1 MSEQTDVRETL
12 HQYALSAPKTSGVY
26 LWRDEKDIVI
36 YVGKAKSLKNRL
48 SSYFASK
55 RDIKT
60 RILVSRARRI
70 EYIQTDNEY
79 EALLLENNLIKKY
92 KPRYNINLKD
102 GKTYPVLKITNE
114 RYPRLYRTRRIQN
127 DGARYFGPF
136 PNVPA
141 VDDFLSLVKRTY
153 TLRQCKRLKKREPCL
168 YFHIGRCSA
177 PCADKIAESDYQ
189 KEIDEIALLLE
200 GDLKKPLAELTEKMK
215 AAAAAREFEKAARI
229 RDGMQ
234 AVQALRGQNSVEDMD
249 PEARDYIGWAAEG
262 ALVTFTVFKMRGGKV
277 VGRDLYRTESLKDE
291 SEVLPEFLI
300 AYYTDPKQ
308 IPPHIFVCA
317 GQEYELAEQWFADR
331 LGVKVTITAIP
342 LEERKQASGTE
353 ADTENHTT
361 MSKNSYRTEGRLGT
375 DISKTLPEGAATMDS
390 IQTTAPVVAEKAP
403 IYGDVIYDTVT
414 PDQAATTPTSGSA
427 SEVAASKQ
435 AAASDSADRLDVS
448 NQTADISDSVNRRSV
463 PDRSMAPRLP
473 PAVLRRHKAALAM
486 AQFNAKEDAAR
497 RLKELGDFPALEELQ
512 KLLSLDHPPHRI
524 EGFDIAHLHG
534 KYTVASLIS
543 FKDGNPDKKNYR
555 IFRLRTTDGII
566 DDYASMREAVARR
579 YTRLLNEAAELPDL
593 IMIDGGIGQVNAAKA
608 VLDALELDIP
618 LVGLAEKNEELY
630 RPHNNT
636 PIVLPRRSAALRVLQ
651 RVRDET
657 HRFANTRNNRLRS
670 KEELHLQFE
679 QLPYIGEKRAARL
692 LRSFSSI
699 EKLAAASVE
708 TAAAAARITQTQAEE
723 VIAAAR
729 KAAAQ
734 SPSL

>member
-1 MSEQTDVRETL
+1 MSEQADVREAL

-48 SSYFASK
+48 SSYFASR

-141 VDDFLSLVKRTY
+141 IDDFLSLVKRTY
-153 TLRQCKRLKKREPCL
+153 GLRQCKRLKKREPCL
-168 YFHIGRCSA
+168 YFHIGRCCA
-177 PCADKIAESDYQ
+177 PCADKISESDYRMD
-189 KEIDEIALLLE
+189 IDEIALLLE

-234 AVQALRGQNSVEDMD
+234 AVRALRGQNTVEDMD

-262 ALVTFTVFKMRGGKV
+262 ALITFTVFKMRGGKV

-291 SEVLPEFLI
+291 AEVLPEFLI

-308 IPPHIFVCA
+308 IPPHMFVCA
-317 GQEYELAEQWFADR
+317 GQEYELAEQWFADK
-331 LGVKVTITAIP
+331 LGVNVTITAIP
-342 LEERKQASGTE
+342 LDGQKPRHE
-353 ADTENHTT
+353 ADA
-361 MSKNSYRTEGRLGT
+361 
-375 DISKTLPEGAATMDS
+375 D
-390 IQTTAPVVAEKAP
+390 
-403 IYGDVIYDTVT
+403 
-414 PDQAATTPTSGSA
+414 
-427 SEVAASKQ
+427 
-435 AAASDSADRLDVS
+435 AAASVPGKTAVPVAAEKTPVYAADTTDTIDVP
-448 NQTADISDSVNRRSV
+448 NTAYATAA
-463 PDRSMAPRLP
+463 MP
-473 PAVLRRHKAALAM
+473 PAILRRHRAALEM

-497 RLKELGDFPALEELQ
+497 RIKELGDFPALEELQ
-512 KLLSLDHPPHRI
+512 KILSLDRPPHRI

-630 RPHNNT
+630 RPHINK

-679 QLPYIGEKRAARL
+679 QLPHIGEKRATRL

-699 EKLAAASVE
+699 EKLAAASPE
-708 TAAAAARITQTQAEE
+708 AAAAAARITQAQAQE

-729 KAAAQ
+729 KATVRTA
-734 SPSL
+734 L

>member
-1 MSEQTDVRETL
+1 MSEQADVREAL

-36 YVGKAKSLKNRL
+36 YIGKAKSLKNRL

-141 VDDFLSLVKRTY
+141 VDDFLSLIKRTY

-177 PCADKIAESDYQ
+177 PCADKISETDYR
-189 KEIDEIALLLE
+189 KDIDEIALLLE

-234 AVQALRGQNSVEDMD
+234 AVRALRGQNSVEDMD

-262 ALVTFTVFKMRGGKV
+262 ALITFTVFKMRGGKV

-291 SEVLPEFLI
+291 AEVLPEFLI

-308 IPPHIFVCA
+308 TPPHIFVCA

-342 LEERKQASGTE
+342 LEDRKQASDDTTAAFIEETE
-353 ADTENHTT
+353 
-361 MSKNSYRTEGRLGT
+361 SV
-375 DISKTLPEGAATMDS
+375 AATTDF
-390 IQTTAPVVAEKAP
+390 IQTTALVAAEKTP
-403 IYGDVIYDTVT
+403 VYG
-414 PDQAATTPTSGSA
+414 
-427 SEVAASKQ
+427 
-435 AAASDSADRLDVS
+435 
-448 NQTADISDSVNRRSV
+448 TAI
-463 PDRSMAPRLP
+463 
-473 PAVLRRHKAALAM
+473 LRRHKAALAM

-497 RLKELGDFPALEELQ
+497 RIKELGDFPALEELQ
-512 KLLSLDHPPHRI
+512 KILSLDRPPHRI

-630 RPHNNT
+630 RPHINK

-679 QLPYIGEKRAARL
+679 QLPHIGEKRAARL

-699 EKLAAASVE
+699 EKLAAASPE
-708 TAAAAARITQTQAEE
+708 AAAAAAGITQAQAEE
-723 VIAAAR
+723 VIDAAR
-729 KAAAQ
+729 KTALKNA
-734 SPSL
+734 L

>member
-1 MSEQTDVRETL
+1 MSEQADVREAL

-92 KPRYNINLKD
+92 KPRYNLNLKD

-141 VDDFLSLVKRTY
+141 VDDFLSLIKRTY

-177 PCADKIAESDYQ
+177 PCADKISETDYR
-189 KEIDEIALLLE
+189 KDIDEIALLLE

-234 AVQALRGQNSVEDMD
+234 AVRALRGQNSVEDMD

-291 SEVLPEFLI
+291 AEVLPEFLI

-342 LEERKQASGTE
+342 LEDRKQASATDTESLTAVNEHSYNIDNTE
-353 ADTENHTT
+353 A
-361 MSKNSYRTEGRLGT
+361 
-375 DISKTLPEGAATMDS
+375 A
-390 IQTTAPVVAEKAP
+390 VAEKTP
-403 IYGDVIYDTVT
+403 VYDADT
-414 PDQAATTPTSGSA
+414 PDEAATVPVSDSA
-427 SEVAASKQ
+427 SEPEALKQTAATSNS
-435 AAASDSADRLDVS
+435 AGRSEIPERSAADR
-448 NQTADISDSVNRRSV
+448 
-463 PDRSMAPRLP
+463 MP
-473 PAVLRRHKAALAM
+473 PSVLRRHKAALAM

-497 RLKELGDFPALEELQ
+497 RIKELGDFPALEELQ
-512 KLLSLDHPPHRI
+512 KILSLDRPPHRI

-630 RPHNNT
+630 RPHINK

-679 QLPYIGEKRAARL
+679 QLPHIGEKRAARL

-699 EKLAAASVE
+699 EKLAAASLE
-708 TAAAAARITQTQAEE
+708 AAAAAARITQAQAEE

-729 KAAAQ
+729 ETAARPA
-734 SPSL
+734 L

>member
-1 MSEQTDVRETL
+1 MSEQADVREAL

-26 LWRDEKDIVI
+26 LRRDEKDIVI

-141 VDDFLSLVKRTY
+141 VDDFLSLIKRTY

-177 PCADKIAESDYQ
+177 PCADKISETDYR
-189 KEIDEIALLLE
+189 KDIDEIALLLE

-234 AVQALRGQNSVEDMD
+234 AVRALRGQNSVEDMD

-291 SEVLPEFLI
+291 AEVLPEFLI

-342 LEERKQASGTE
+342 LEDRKQASATDTESLTAVNEHSYNIDNTE
-353 ADTENHTT
+353 A
-361 MSKNSYRTEGRLGT
+361 
-375 DISKTLPEGAATMDS
+375 A
-390 IQTTAPVVAEKAP
+390 VAEKTP
-403 IYGDVIYDTVT
+403 VYDADT
-414 PDQAATTPTSGSA
+414 PDETATVPVSGSA
-427 SEVAASKQ
+427 SEPEALKQTAATSNS
-435 AAASDSADRLDVS
+435 AGRSEIPERSAADRL
-448 NQTADISDSVNRRSV
+448 
-463 PDRSMAPRLP
+463 P
-473 PAVLRRHKAALAM
+473 PSVLRRHKAALAM

-497 RLKELGDFPALEELQ
+497 RIKELGDFPALEELQ
-512 KLLSLDHPPHRI
+512 KILSLDRPPHRI

-630 RPHNNT
+630 RPHINK

-679 QLPYIGEKRAARL
+679 QLPHIGEKRAARL

-708 TAAAAARITQTQAEE
+708 AAAAAARITPTQAEE

-729 KAAAQ
+729 KTAARPA
-734 SPSL
+734 L

>member
-1 MSEQTDVRETL
+1 MSEQADVREAL

-48 SSYFASK
+48 SSYFASR

-141 VDDFLSLVKRTY
+141 IDDFLSLVKRTY
-153 TLRQCKRLKKREPCL
+153 GLRQCKRLKKREPCL

-177 PCADKIAESDYQ
+177 PCADKISESDYR
-189 KEIDEIALLLE
+189 KDIDEIALLLE

-234 AVQALRGQNSVEDMD
+234 AVRALRGQNSVEDMD

-291 SEVLPEFLI
+291 AEVLPEFLI

-317 GQEYELAEQWFADR
+317 GQEYELAEQWFADK
-331 LGVKVTITAIP
+331 LGVNVTITAIP
-342 LEERKQASGTE
+342 LDGQKPRHE
-353 ADTENHTT
+353 ADA
-361 MSKNSYRTEGRLGT
+361 
-375 DISKTLPEGAATMDS
+375 D
-390 IQTTAPVVAEKAP
+390 
-403 IYGDVIYDTVT
+403 
-414 PDQAATTPTSGSA
+414 
-427 SEVAASKQ
+427 
-435 AAASDSADRLDVS
+435 AAASVPGKTAVPVAAEKTPVYAADTTDTIDVP
-448 NQTADISDSVNRRSV
+448 NTAYATAA
-463 PDRSMAPRLP
+463 MP
-473 PAVLRRHKAALAM
+473 PAILRRHRAALEM

-497 RLKELGDFPALEELQ
+497 RIKELGDFPALEELQ
-512 KLLSLDHPPHRI
+512 KILSLDRPPHRI

-630 RPHNNT
+630 RPHINK

-679 QLPYIGEKRAARL
+679 QLPHIGKKRATRL

-699 EKLAAASVE
+699 EKLAAASPE
-708 TAAAAARITQTQAEE
+708 AAAAAAGITQAQAKE
-723 VIAAAR
+723 VIDAAR
-729 KAAAQ
+729 KTTARTT
-734 SPSL
+734 L

>member
-1 MSEQTDVRETL
+1 MSEQADVREAL

-141 VDDFLSLVKRTY
+141 VDDFLSLIKRTY

-177 PCADKIAESDYQ
+177 PCADKISETDYR
-189 KEIDEIALLLE
+189 KDIDEIALLLE

-234 AVQALRGQNSVEDMD
+234 AVRALRGQNSVEDMD

-262 ALVTFTVFKMRGGKV
+262 ALITFTVFKMRGGKV

-291 SEVLPEFLI
+291 AEVLPEFLI

-342 LEERKQASGTE
+342 LEDRKQAS
-353 ADTENHTT
+353 D
-361 MSKNSYRTEGRLGT
+361 
-375 DISKTLPEGAATMDS
+375 D
-390 IQTTAPVVAEKAP
+390 TTAASIEETESV
-403 IYGDVIYDTVT
+403 
-414 PDQAATTPTSGSA
+414 AATTDFIKTTA
-427 SEVAASKQ
+427 L
-435 AAASDSADRLDVS
+435 AAAEKTPVYGA
-448 NQTADISDSVNRRSV
+448 AI
-463 PDRSMAPRLP
+463 
-473 PAVLRRHKAALAM
+473 LRRHKAALAM

-497 RLKELGDFPALEELQ
+497 RVKELGDFPALEELQ
-512 KLLSLDHPPHRI
+512 KILSLDRPPHRI

-534 KYTVASLIS
+534 KYTFASLIS

-630 RPHNNT
+630 RPHINK

-679 QLPYIGEKRAARL
+679 QLPHIGEKRAARL

-708 TAAAAARITQTQAEE
+708 AAAAAARITQAQAEE

-729 KAAAQ
+729 ETALKNA
-734 SPSL
+734 L

>member
-262 ALVTFTVFKMRGGKV
+262 SLVTFTVFKMRGGKV

-342 LEERKQASGTE
+342 LEERSQTAGTE
-353 ADTENHTT
+353 IDTENHTT
-361 MSKNSYRTEGRLGT
+361 VSKNSYRTEREVGT
-375 DISKTLPEGAATMDS
+375 GIFETLPAGAATMDS
-390 IQTTAPVVAEKAP
+390 IQTTALVASEKTPV
-403 IYGDVIYDTVT
+403 YGAAT
-414 PDQAATTPTSGSA
+414 PDEAVIVPA
-427 SEVAASKQ
+427 
-435 AAASDSADRLDVS
+435 
-448 NQTADISDSVNRRSV
+448 SDSVNRRSV
-463 PDRSMAPRLP
+463 PDRSIAPRLP

-497 RLKELGDFPALEELQ
+497 RVKELGDFPALEELQ
-512 KLLSLDHPPHRI
+512 KLLSLARPPHRI

-679 QLPYIGEKRAARL
+679 QLPHIGEKRAARL
-692 LRSFSSI
+692 LCSFSSI

-708 TAAAAARITQTQAEE
+708 AAAAAARITQAQAEE

-729 KAAAQ
+729 NASAPKSAG
-734 SPSL
+734 S

>member
-1 MSEQTDVRETL
+1 MSEQADVREAL

-141 VDDFLSLVKRTY
+141 VDDFLSLIKRTY

-177 PCADKIAESDYQ
+177 PCADKISETDYR
-189 KEIDEIALLLE
+189 KDIDEIALLLE

-234 AVQALRGQNSVEDMD
+234 AVRALRDQNSVEDMD

-262 ALVTFTVFKMRGGKV
+262 ALITFTVFKMRGGKV

-291 SEVLPEFLI
+291 AEVLPEFLI

-342 LEERKQASGTE
+342 LEERKQAAATDTESLTAVNEHSYHIDNTETAAAEKTPVYGAVTPDE
-353 ADTENHTT
+353 ADTT
-361 MSKNSYRTEGRLGT
+361 
-375 DISKTLPEGAATMDS
+375 
-390 IQTTAPVVAEKAP
+390 PV
-403 IYGDVIYDTVT
+403 
-414 PDQAATTPTSGSA
+414 SGSA
-427 SEVAASKQ
+427 SEPEALK
-435 AAASDSADRLDVS
+435 
-448 NQTADISDSVNRRSV
+448 QTAATSNSV
-463 PDRSMAPRLP
+463 DRSEIPERSATDRLP
-473 PAVLRRHKAALAM
+473 PSVLRRHKAALAM

-497 RLKELGDFPALEELQ
+497 RVKELGDFPALEELQ
-512 KLLSLDHPPHRI
+512 KILSLDRPPHRI

-630 RPHNNT
+630 RPHINK

-679 QLPYIGEKRAARL
+679 QLPHIGEKRAARL

-708 TAAAAARITQTQAEE
+708 AAAAAARITQAQAKE

-729 KAAAQ
+729 KTALKNA
-734 SPSL
+734 L

>member
-1 MSEQTDVRETL
+1 MSEQADVREAL

-48 SSYFASK
+48 SSYFASR

-114 RYPRLYRTRRIQN
+114 RYPRIYRTRRIQN

-141 VDDFLSLVKRTY
+141 IDDFLSLVKRTY
-153 TLRQCKRLKKREPCL
+153 GLRQCKHLKKREPCL

-177 PCADKIAESDYQ
+177 PCADKISESDYR
-189 KEIDEIALLLE
+189 KDIDEIALLLE

-229 RDGMQ
+229 RDGME
-234 AVQALRGQNSVEDMD
+234 AVRALRGQNAVEDMD

-262 ALVTFTVFKMRGGKV
+262 ALITFTVFKMRGGKV
-277 VGRDLYRTESLKDE
+277 VGRDLYRTESLKNE
-291 SEVLPEFLI
+291 AEVLPEFLI

-317 GQEYELAEQWFADR
+317 GQEYELAEQWFADQ
-331 LGVKVTITAIP
+331 LGVKVTITALP
-342 LEERKQASGTE
+342 LDGQKHHHET
-353 ADTENHTT
+353 DT
-361 MSKNSYRTEGRLGT
+361 
-375 DISKTLPEGAATMDS
+375 
-390 IQTTAPVVAEKAP
+390 
-403 IYGDVIYDTVT
+403 
-414 PDQAATTPTSGSA
+414 
-427 SEVAASKQ
+427 AAS
-435 AAASDSADRLDVS
+435 
-448 NQTADISDSVNRRSV
+448 SV
-463 PDRSMAPRLP
+463 PDNTAVPVAAEKTPVYAARIADTTGTPDRAESADTTDAAAAMS
-473 PAVLRRHKAALAM
+473 PAILRRHKAALAM
-486 AQFNAKEDAAR
+486 AQFNAREDAAR
-497 RLKELGDFPALEELQ
+497 RIKELGDFPALEELQ
-512 KLLSLDHPPHRI
+512 KILSLDRPPHRI

-630 RPHNNT
+630 RPHINK

-679 QLPYIGEKRAARL
+679 QLPHIGEKRAARL

-699 EKLAAASVE
+699 EKLAAASPE
-708 TAAAAARITQTQAEE
+708 AAAAAGITQAQAAE
-723 VIAAAR
+723 VIDAAR
-729 KAAAQ
+729 KTALKNA
-734 SPSL
+734 L

>member
-1 MSEQTDVRETL
+1 MSEQADVREAL

-141 VDDFLSLVKRTY
+141 VDDFLSLIKRTY

-177 PCADKIAESDYQ
+177 PCADKISETDYR
-189 KEIDEIALLLE
+189 KDIDEIALLLE

-234 AVQALRGQNSVEDMD
+234 AVRALRGQNSVEDMD

-262 ALVTFTVFKMRGGKV
+262 ALITFTVFKMRGGKV

-291 SEVLPEFLI
+291 AEVLPEFLI

-342 LEERKQASGTE
+342 LEDRRQAAATDTESPTAVNEHSYHIDNTEAAAAEKTPVYGAVTPDE
-353 ADTENHTT
+353 ADTV
-361 MSKNSYRTEGRLGT
+361 
-375 DISKTLPEGAATMDS
+375 
-390 IQTTAPVVAEKAP
+390 PV
-403 IYGDVIYDTVT
+403 
-414 PDQAATTPTSGSA
+414 SGSA
-427 SEVAASKQ
+427 SEPETAKQTAASSNSVDRSEIPERS
-435 AAASDSADRLDVS
+435 AADRL
-448 NQTADISDSVNRRSV
+448 
-463 PDRSMAPRLP
+463 P
-473 PAVLRRHKAALAM
+473 PSVLRRHKAALAM

-497 RLKELGDFPALEELQ
+497 RVKELGDFPALEELQ
-512 KLLSLDHPPHRI
+512 KILSLDRPPHRI

-630 RPHNNT
+630 RPHINK

-679 QLPYIGEKRAARL
+679 QLPHIGEKRAARL

-708 TAAAAARITQTQAEE
+708 AAAAARITQAQAEE

-729 KAAAQ
+729 KTALKNA
-734 SPSL
+734 L

>member
-1 MSEQTDVRETL
+1 MSEQADVREAL

-141 VDDFLSLVKRTY
+141 VDDFLSLIKRTY

-177 PCADKIAESDYQ
+177 PCADKISETDYR
-189 KEIDEIALLLE
+189 KDIDEIALLLE

-234 AVQALRGQNSVEDMD
+234 AVRALRGQNSVEDMD

-291 SEVLPEFLI
+291 AEVLPEFLI

-342 LEERKQASGTE
+342 LEDRKQASATDTESLTAVNEHSYNIDNTEAAVAEKTPVYDADTPDE
-353 ADTENHTT
+353 ADTV
-361 MSKNSYRTEGRLGT
+361 
-375 DISKTLPEGAATMDS
+375 
-390 IQTTAPVVAEKAP
+390 PVS
-403 IYGDVIYDTVT
+403 D
-414 PDQAATTPTSGSA
+414 SA
-427 SEVAASKQ
+427 SEPEALKQTAATSNS
-435 AAASDSADRLDVS
+435 AGRSEIPERSAADRL
-448 NQTADISDSVNRRSV
+448 
-463 PDRSMAPRLP
+463 P
-473 PAVLRRHKAALAM
+473 PSVLRRHKAALAM

-497 RLKELGDFPALEELQ
+497 RIKELGDFPALEELQ
-512 KLLSLDHPPHRI
+512 KILSLDRPPHRI

-566 DDYASMREAVARR
+566 DDYASMREVVARR

-630 RPHNNT
+630 RPHINK

-679 QLPYIGEKRAARL
+679 QLPHIGEKRAARL

-699 EKLAAASVE
+699 EKLAAASLE
-708 TAAAAARITQTQAEE
+708 AAAAAARITQAQAEE

-729 KAAAQ
+729 ETAARPA
-734 SPSL
+734 L

>member
-1 MSEQTDVRETL
+1 MSEQADVREAL

-141 VDDFLSLVKRTY
+141 VDDFLSLIKRTY

-177 PCADKIAESDYQ
+177 PCADKISETDYR
-189 KEIDEIALLLE
+189 KDIDEIALLLE

-234 AVQALRGQNSVEDMD
+234 AVRALRGQNSVEDMD
-249 PEARDYIGWAAEG
+249 PESRDYIGWAAEG
-262 ALVTFTVFKMRGGKV
+262 ALITFTVFKMRGGKV

-291 SEVLPEFLI
+291 AEVLPEFLI

-342 LEERKQASGTE
+342 LEDR
-353 ADTENHTT
+353 
-361 MSKNSYRTEGRLGT
+361 
-375 DISKTLPEGAATMDS
+375 
-390 IQTTAPVVAEKAP
+390 
-403 IYGDVIYDTVT
+403 
-414 PDQAATTPTSGSA
+414 
-427 SEVAASKQ
+427 KQ
-435 AAASDSADRLDVS
+435 AAATDTESLTAVNEHSYNIDNTETAAAEKMPVYGAVTPDEAATASASDRASEPEVS
-448 NQTADISDSVNRRSV
+448 KQTAATSNTAGRSEIPERTGAVSDSVDHRNVSERTAAT
-463 PDRSMAPRLP
+463 SMSPS
-473 PAVLRRHKAALAM
+473 VLRRHKAALAM

-497 RLKELGDFPALEELQ
+497 RVKELGDFPALEELQ
-512 KLLSLDHPPHRI
+512 KILSLDRPPHRI

-630 RPHNNT
+630 RPHINK

-679 QLPYIGEKRAARL
+679 QLPHIGEKRAARL

-708 TAAAAARITQTQAEE
+708 AAAAAARITQAQAEE

-729 KAAAQ
+729 KTALKNA
-734 SPSL
+734 L

>member
-1 MSEQTDVRETL
+1 MNEQADVREAL

-48 SSYFASK
+48 SSYFVSK

-114 RYPRLYRTRRIQN
+114 RYPRLFRTRRIQN

-153 TLRQCKRLKKREPCL
+153 GLRQCKRLKKREPCL

-177 PCADKIAESDYQ
+177 PCAGKISETDYR
-189 KEIDEIALLLE
+189 KDVDEIALLLE
-200 GDLKKPLAELTEKMK
+200 GDLNKPLAELTEKMK

-234 AVQALRGQNSVEDMD
+234 AVRAIRGQNTVEDMD

-262 ALVTFTVFKMRGGKV
+262 ALSTFTVFKMRGGKV

-291 SEVLPEFLI
+291 AEVLPEFLI

-317 GQEYELAEQWFADR
+317 GEGYELAEHWFADR
-331 LGVKVTITAIP
+331 LNVTVTITAIP
-342 LEERKQASGTE
+342 LEDRKQASATDTESLTAENEHSYNIDNTE
-353 ADTENHTT
+353 A
-361 MSKNSYRTEGRLGT
+361 
-375 DISKTLPEGAATMDS
+375 AA
-390 IQTTAPVVAEKAP
+390 AEKTP
-403 IYGDVIYDTVT
+403 VYGAVT
-414 PDQAATTPTSGSA
+414 PDETATVPVSGSA
-427 SEVAASKQ
+427 SEPEALKQ
-435 AAASDSADRLDVS
+435 TAADRL
-448 NQTADISDSVNRRSV
+448 
-463 PDRSMAPRLP
+463 P
-473 PAVLRRHKAALAM
+473 PSVLRRHKAALAM
-486 AQFNAKEDAAR
+486 AQFNAKEDVSR
-497 RLKELGDFPALEELQ
+497 RIKELGDFPALEELQ
-512 KLLSLDHPPHRI
+512 KILSLDRPPHRI

-608 VLDALELDIP
+608 VLDALELNIP

-630 RPHNNT
+630 RPHINK

-679 QLPYIGEKRAARL
+679 QLPHIGEKRAARL

-708 TAAAAARITQTQAEE
+708 AAAAAVGITQAQAEE
-723 VIAAAR
+723 VIAAAQ
-729 KAAAQ
+729 K
-734 SPSL
+734 LL

>member
-1 MSEQTDVRETL
+1 MSEQADVREAL

-141 VDDFLSLVKRTY
+141 VDDFLSLIKRTY

-177 PCADKIAESDYQ
+177 PCADKISETDYR
-189 KEIDEIALLLE
+189 KDIDEIALLLE

-234 AVQALRGQNSVEDMD
+234 AVRALRGQNSVEDMD

-262 ALVTFTVFKMRGGKV
+262 ALITFTVFKMRGGKV

-291 SEVLPEFLI
+291 AEVLPEFLI

-308 IPPHIFVCA
+308 TPPHIFVCA
-317 GQEYELAEQWFADR
+317 GQEYELAEQWFADQ

-342 LEERKQASGTE
+342 LEERKQAAATDTESLTAVNEHSYHIDNTEAAAAEKTPVYGAVTPDE
-353 ADTENHTT
+353 ADTT
-361 MSKNSYRTEGRLGT
+361 
-375 DISKTLPEGAATMDS
+375 
-390 IQTTAPVVAEKAP
+390 PV
-403 IYGDVIYDTVT
+403 
-414 PDQAATTPTSGSA
+414 SGSA
-427 SEVAASKQ
+427 SEPEALKQTAAISNT
-435 AAASDSADRLDVS
+435 AGRSEIPERSAADRL
-448 NQTADISDSVNRRSV
+448 
-463 PDRSMAPRLP
+463 P
-473 PAVLRRHKAALAM
+473 PSVLRRHKAALAM

-497 RLKELGDFPALEELQ
+497 RIKELGDFPALEELQ
-512 KLLSLDHPPHRI
+512 KILSLDRPPHRI

-630 RPHNNT
+630 RPHINK

-679 QLPYIGEKRAARL
+679 QLPHIGEKRAARL

-708 TAAAAARITQTQAEE
+708 AAAAAARITQAQAEE

-729 KAAAQ
+729 ETALKNA
-734 SPSL
+734 L

>member
-1 MSEQTDVRETL
+1 MSEQADVREAL

-114 RYPRLYRTRRIQN
+114 RYPRLFRTRRIQN

-141 VDDFLSLVKRTY
+141 VDDFLSLIKRTY

-177 PCADKIAESDYQ
+177 PCADKISETDYR
-189 KEIDEIALLLE
+189 KDIDEIALLLE

-215 AAAAAREFEKAARI
+215 AAAAAHEFEKAARI

-234 AVQALRGQNSVEDMD
+234 AVRALRGQNSVEDMD

-262 ALVTFTVFKMRGGKV
+262 ALITFTVFKMRGGKV

-291 SEVLPEFLI
+291 AEVLPEFLI

-342 LEERKQASGTE
+342 LEERKQAAATDTESLTAVNEHSYHIDNTE
-353 ADTENHTT
+353 AAAAE
-361 MSKNSYRTEGRLGT
+361 
-375 DISKTLPEGAATMDS
+375 KTPVYGAA
-390 IQTTAPVVAEKAP
+390 I
-403 IYGDVIYDTVT
+403 
-414 PDQAATTPTSGSA
+414 
-427 SEVAASKQ
+427 
-435 AAASDSADRLDVS
+435 
-448 NQTADISDSVNRRSV
+448 
-463 PDRSMAPRLP
+463 
-473 PAVLRRHKAALAM
+473 LRRHKAALAM

-497 RLKELGDFPALEELQ
+497 RIKELGDFPALEELQ
-512 KLLSLDHPPHRI
+512 KILSLDRPPHRI

-608 VLDALELDIP
+608 ILDALELDIP

-630 RPHNNT
+630 RPHINK

-679 QLPYIGEKRAARL
+679 QLPHIGEKRAARL

-708 TAAAAARITQTQAEE
+708 AAAAAARITQAQAEE

-729 KAAAQ
+729 KTAALPA
-734 SPSL
+734 L

>member
-1 MSEQTDVRETL
+1 MSEQADVREAL

-141 VDDFLSLVKRTY
+141 VDDFLSLIKRTY

-177 PCADKIAESDYQ
+177 PCADKISETDYR
-189 KEIDEIALLLE
+189 KDIDEIALLLE

-234 AVQALRGQNSVEDMD
+234 AVRALRGQNSVEDMD

-262 ALVTFTVFKMRGGKV
+262 ALITFTVFKMRGGKV

-291 SEVLPEFLI
+291 AEVLPEFLI

-342 LEERKQASGTE
+342 LEERKQVAAT
-353 ADTENHTT
+353 DTESPTAVNEH
-361 MSKNSYRTEGRLGT
+361 SYHIDNTET
-375 DISKTLPEGAATMDS
+375 AAAEKTPVYGAVTPDEAA
-390 IQTTAPVVAEKAP
+390 TAPVSDRASEPEALKQ
-403 IYGDVIYDTVT
+403 T
-414 PDQAATTPTSGSA
+414 ATTSNNLGRSEIPERSA
-427 SEVAASKQ
+427 
-435 AAASDSADRLDVS
+435 ADRL
-448 NQTADISDSVNRRSV
+448 
-463 PDRSMAPRLP
+463 P
-473 PAVLRRHKAALAM
+473 PSVLRRHKAALAM

-497 RLKELGDFPALEELQ
+497 RIKELGDFPALEELQ
-512 KLLSLDHPPHRI
+512 KILSLDRPPHRI

-630 RPHNNT
+630 RPHINK

-679 QLPYIGEKRAARL
+679 QLPHIGEKRAARL

-708 TAAAAARITQTQAEE
+708 AAAAAARITQAQAEE

-729 KAAAQ
+729 KTALKNA
-734 SPSL
+734 L

>member
-1 MSEQTDVRETL
+1 MSEQADVREAL

-141 VDDFLSLVKRTY
+141 VDDFLSLIKRTY

-177 PCADKIAESDYQ
+177 PCADKISETDYR
-189 KEIDEIALLLE
+189 KDIDEIALLLE

-234 AVQALRGQNSVEDMD
+234 AVRALRGQNSVEDMD

-262 ALVTFTVFKMRGGKV
+262 ALITFTVFKMRGGKV

-291 SEVLPEFLI
+291 AEVLPEFLI

-342 LEERKQASGTE
+342 VEERKQAAATDTESLTAVNEHSYHIDNIETAAAEKTPVYGAVTPDE
-353 ADTENHTT
+353 ADTV
-361 MSKNSYRTEGRLGT
+361 
-375 DISKTLPEGAATMDS
+375 
-390 IQTTAPVVAEKAP
+390 PV
-403 IYGDVIYDTVT
+403 
-414 PDQAATTPTSGSA
+414 SGSA
-427 SEVAASKQ
+427 SEPEVSKQ
-435 AAASDSADRLDVS
+435 TAATSNTAGRSEIPERSAADRL
-448 NQTADISDSVNRRSV
+448 
-463 PDRSMAPRLP
+463 P
-473 PAVLRRHKAALAM
+473 PSVLRRHKAALAM

-497 RLKELGDFPALEELQ
+497 RVKELGDFPALEELQ
-512 KLLSLDHPPHRI
+512 KILSLDRPPHRI

-608 VLDALELDIP
+608 ILDALELDIP

-630 RPHNNT
+630 RPHINK

-679 QLPYIGEKRAARL
+679 QLPHIGEKRAARL

-708 TAAAAARITQTQAEE
+708 AAAAAARITQAQAEE

>member
-1 MSEQTDVRETL
+1 MSEQADVREAL

-48 SSYFASK
+48 SSYFASR

-141 VDDFLSLVKRTY
+141 IDDFLSLVKRTY
-153 TLRQCKRLKKREPCL
+153 GLRQCKRLKKREPCL

-177 PCADKIAESDYQ
+177 PCANKISESDYR
-189 KEIDEIALLLE
+189 KDIDEIALLLE

-234 AVQALRGQNSVEDMD
+234 AVRALRGQNTVEDMD

-262 ALVTFTVFKMRGGKV
+262 ALITFTVFKMRGGKV

-291 SEVLPEFLI
+291 AEVLPEFLI

-317 GQEYELAEQWFADR
+317 GQEYELAEQWFADK
-331 LGVKVTITAIP
+331 LGVNVTITAIP
-342 LEERKQASGTE
+342 LDGQKPRHE
-353 ADTENHTT
+353 ADA
-361 MSKNSYRTEGRLGT
+361 
-375 DISKTLPEGAATMDS
+375 D
-390 IQTTAPVVAEKAP
+390 
-403 IYGDVIYDTVT
+403 
-414 PDQAATTPTSGSA
+414 
-427 SEVAASKQ
+427 
-435 AAASDSADRLDVS
+435 AAAS
-448 NQTADISDSVNRRSV
+448 V
-463 PDRSMAPRLP
+463 PDKTAVPVAAEKTPVYAADTTDTIDVPNTAYATAAMP
-473 PAVLRRHKAALAM
+473 PAILRRHRAALEM

-497 RLKELGDFPALEELQ
+497 RIKELGDFPALEELQ
-512 KLLSLDHPPHRI
+512 KILSLDRPPHRI

-555 IFRLRTTDGII
+555 IFRLRTTDGVI

-630 RPHNNT
+630 RPHINK

-670 KEELHLQFE
+670 KEELHLRFE
-679 QLPYIGEKRAARL
+679 QLPHIGEKRAARL

-699 EKLAAASVE
+699 EKLAAASGE
-708 TAAAAARITQTQAEE
+708 AAAAAAGITQAQAEE
-723 VIAAAR
+723 VIDAAR
-729 KAAAQ
+729 KATAHTD
-734 SPSL
+734 L

>member
-1 MSEQTDVRETL
+1 MSEQADVREAL

-48 SSYFASK
+48 SSYFASR

-114 RYPRLYRTRRIQN
+114 RYPRIYRTRRIQN

-141 VDDFLSLVKRTY
+141 IDDFLSLVKRTY
-153 TLRQCKRLKKREPCL
+153 GLRQCKHLKKREPCL

-177 PCADKIAESDYQ
+177 PCADKISESDYR
-189 KEIDEIALLLE
+189 KDIDEIALLLE

-229 RDGMQ
+229 RDGME
-234 AVQALRGQNSVEDMD
+234 AVRALRGQNTVEDMD

-262 ALVTFTVFKMRGGKV
+262 ALITFTVFKMRGGKV
-277 VGRDLYRTESLKDE
+277 VGRDLYRTESLKNE
-291 SEVLPEFLI
+291 AEVLPEFLI

-317 GQEYELAEQWFADR
+317 GQEYELAEQWFADQ
-331 LGVKVTITAIP
+331 LGVKVTITALP
-342 LEERKQASGTE
+342 LDGQKHHHETN
-353 ADTENHTT
+353 T
-361 MSKNSYRTEGRLGT
+361 
-375 DISKTLPEGAATMDS
+375 
-390 IQTTAPVVAEKAP
+390 
-403 IYGDVIYDTVT
+403 
-414 PDQAATTPTSGSA
+414 
-427 SEVAASKQ
+427 
-435 AAASDSADRLDVS
+435 AAASVPSNTAVPVAAEKTPVYAARIADTTGTPDRAESADTTDAAAAMS
-448 NQTADISDSVNRRSV
+448 
-463 PDRSMAPRLP
+463 
-473 PAVLRRHKAALAM
+473 PAILRRHKAALAM
-486 AQFNAKEDAAR
+486 AQFNAREDAAR
-497 RLKELGDFPALEELQ
+497 RIKELGDFPALEELQ
-512 KLLSLDHPPHRI
+512 KILSLDRPPHRI

-630 RPHNNT
+630 RPHINK

-679 QLPYIGEKRAARL
+679 QLPHIGEKRAARL

-699 EKLAAASVE
+699 EKLAAASPE
-708 TAAAAARITQTQAEE
+708 AAAAAAGITQAQAAE
-723 VIAAAR
+723 VIDAAR
-729 KAAAQ
+729 KTALKNA
-734 SPSL
+734 L

>member
-1 MSEQTDVRETL
+1 MSEQADVREAL

-141 VDDFLSLVKRTY
+141 VDDFLSLIKRTY

-177 PCADKIAESDYQ
+177 PCADKISETDYR
-189 KEIDEIALLLE
+189 KDIDEIALLLE

-234 AVQALRGQNSVEDMD
+234 AVRALRGQNSVEDMD

-262 ALVTFTVFKMRGGKV
+262 ALITFTVFKMRGGKV

-291 SEVLPEFLI
+291 AEVLPEFLI

-342 LEERKQASGTE
+342 LEERKQAAATDTESLTAVNEHSYRIDNTEAAAAEKTPVYGAVTPDE
-353 ADTENHTT
+353 ADTT
-361 MSKNSYRTEGRLGT
+361 
-375 DISKTLPEGAATMDS
+375 
-390 IQTTAPVVAEKAP
+390 PVS
-403 IYGDVIYDTVT
+403 DR
-414 PDQAATTPTSGSA
+414 A
-427 SEVAASKQ
+427 SEPETAKQTAASSNSVDRSEIPERS
-435 AAASDSADRLDVS
+435 AADRL
-448 NQTADISDSVNRRSV
+448 
-463 PDRSMAPRLP
+463 P
-473 PAVLRRHKAALAM
+473 PSVLRRHKAALAM

-497 RLKELGDFPALEELQ
+497 RVKELGDFPALEELQ
-512 KLLSLDHPPHRI
+512 KILSLDRPPHRI

-630 RPHNNT
+630 RPHINK

-679 QLPYIGEKRAARL
+679 QLPHIGEKRAARL

-708 TAAAAARITQTQAEE
+708 AAAAAARITQAQAEE

-729 KAAAQ
+729 ETALKNA
-734 SPSL
+734 L

>member
-1 MSEQTDVRETL
+1 MSEQADVREAL

-141 VDDFLSLVKRTY
+141 VDDFLSLIKRTY

-177 PCADKIAESDYQ
+177 PCADKISETDYR
-189 KEIDEIALLLE
+189 KDIDEIALLLE

-234 AVQALRGQNSVEDMD
+234 AVRALRGQNSVEDMD

-262 ALVTFTVFKMRGGKV
+262 ALITFTVFKMRGGKV

-291 SEVLPEFLI
+291 AEVLPEFLI

-308 IPPHIFVCA
+308 TPPHIFVCA

-342 LEERKQASGTE
+342 LEDRKQASATDTESLTAVNEHSYHIDNTE
-353 ADTENHTT
+353 AAAAE
-361 MSKNSYRTEGRLGT
+361 
-375 DISKTLPEGAATMDS
+375 KTPVYGAA
-390 IQTTAPVVAEKAP
+390 I
-403 IYGDVIYDTVT
+403 
-414 PDQAATTPTSGSA
+414 
-427 SEVAASKQ
+427 
-435 AAASDSADRLDVS
+435 
-448 NQTADISDSVNRRSV
+448 
-463 PDRSMAPRLP
+463 
-473 PAVLRRHKAALAM
+473 LRRHKAALAM

-497 RLKELGDFPALEELQ
+497 RVKELGDFPALEELQ
-512 KLLSLDHPPHRI
+512 KILSLDRPPHRI

-608 VLDALELDIP
+608 ILDALELDIP

-630 RPHNNT
+630 RPHINK

-679 QLPYIGEKRAARL
+679 QLPHIGEKRAARL

-708 TAAAAARITQTQAEE
+708 AAAAAARITQAQAEE

-729 KAAAQ
+729 KTALKNA
-734 SPSL
+734 L

>member
-1 MSEQTDVRETL
+1 MSEQADVREAL

-141 VDDFLSLVKRTY
+141 VDDFLSLIKRTY

-177 PCADKIAESDYQ
+177 PCADKISETDYR
-189 KEIDEIALLLE
+189 KDIDEIALLLE

-234 AVQALRGQNSVEDMD
+234 AVRALRGQNSVEDMD

-262 ALVTFTVFKMRGGKV
+262 ALITFTVFKMRGGKV

-291 SEVLPEFLI
+291 AEVLPEFLI

-308 IPPHIFVCA
+308 TPPHIFVCA
-317 GQEYELAEQWFADR
+317 GQEYELAEQWFADQ

-342 LEERKQASGTE
+342 LEERKQAAATDTESLTAINEHSYHIDNTEAAAAEKTPVYGAVTPDE
-353 ADTENHTT
+353 ADTT
-361 MSKNSYRTEGRLGT
+361 
-375 DISKTLPEGAATMDS
+375 
-390 IQTTAPVVAEKAP
+390 PV
-403 IYGDVIYDTVT
+403 
-414 PDQAATTPTSGSA
+414 SGSA
-427 SEVAASKQ
+427 SEPEALKQTAAISNT
-435 AAASDSADRLDVS
+435 AGRSEIPERSAADRL
-448 NQTADISDSVNRRSV
+448 
-463 PDRSMAPRLP
+463 P
-473 PAVLRRHKAALAM
+473 PSVLRRHKAALAM

-497 RLKELGDFPALEELQ
+497 RVKELGDFPALEELQ
-512 KLLSLDHPPHRI
+512 KILSLDRPPHRI

-630 RPHNNT
+630 RPHINK

-679 QLPYIGEKRAARL
+679 QLPHIGEKRAARL

-708 TAAAAARITQTQAEE
+708 AAAAAARITQAQAEE

-729 KAAAQ
+729 ETALKNA
-734 SPSL
+734 L

>member
-1 MSEQTDVRETL
+1 MSEQADVREAL

-48 SSYFASK
+48 SSYFASR

-141 VDDFLSLVKRTY
+141 IDDFLSLVKRTY
-153 TLRQCKRLKKREPCL
+153 GLRQCKRLKKREPCL

-177 PCADKIAESDYQ
+177 PCADKISESDYR
-189 KEIDEIALLLE
+189 KDIDEIALLLE

-234 AVQALRGQNSVEDMD
+234 AVRALRGQNTVEDMD

-262 ALVTFTVFKMRGGKV
+262 ALITFTVFKMRGGKV

-291 SEVLPEFLI
+291 AEVLPEFLI

-317 GQEYELAEQWFADR
+317 GQEYELAEQWFADK
-331 LGVKVTITAIP
+331 LGVNVTITAIP
-342 LEERKQASGTE
+342 LDGQKPRHE
-353 ADTENHTT
+353 ADA
-361 MSKNSYRTEGRLGT
+361 
-375 DISKTLPEGAATMDS
+375 D
-390 IQTTAPVVAEKAP
+390 
-403 IYGDVIYDTVT
+403 
-414 PDQAATTPTSGSA
+414 
-427 SEVAASKQ
+427 
-435 AAASDSADRLDVS
+435 AAASVPGKTAVPVAAEKTPVYAADTTDTIDVP
-448 NQTADISDSVNRRSV
+448 NTAYATAA
-463 PDRSMAPRLP
+463 MP
-473 PAVLRRHKAALAM
+473 PAILRRHRAALEM

-497 RLKELGDFPALEELQ
+497 RIKELGDFPALEELQ
-512 KLLSLDHPPHRI
+512 KILSLDRPPHRI

-630 RPHNNT
+630 RPHINK

-679 QLPYIGEKRAARL
+679 QLPHIGEKRAARL

-699 EKLAAASVE
+699 EKLAAASPE
-708 TAAAAARITQTQAEE
+708 AAAAAARITQAQAQE

-729 KAAAQ
+729 KATVRTA
-734 SPSL
+734 L

>member
-1 MSEQTDVRETL
+1 MSEQADVREAL

-48 SSYFASK
+48 SSYFASR

-141 VDDFLSLVKRTY
+141 VDDFLSLIKRTY

-177 PCADKIAESDYQ
+177 PCADKISETDYR
-189 KEIDEIALLLE
+189 KDIDEIALLLE

-234 AVQALRGQNSVEDMD
+234 AVRALRGQNSVEDMD

-262 ALVTFTVFKMRGGKV
+262 ALITFTVFKMRGGKV

-291 SEVLPEFLI
+291 AEVLPEFLI

-342 LEERKQASGTE
+342 LEDRKQAS
-353 ADTENHTT
+353 D
-361 MSKNSYRTEGRLGT
+361 
-375 DISKTLPEGAATMDS
+375 D
-390 IQTTAPVVAEKAP
+390 TTAASIEETESVAAEKTP
-403 IYGDVIYDTVT
+403 VYG
-414 PDQAATTPTSGSA
+414 
-427 SEVAASKQ
+427 
-435 AAASDSADRLDVS
+435 
-448 NQTADISDSVNRRSV
+448 TAI
-463 PDRSMAPRLP
+463 
-473 PAVLRRHKAALAM
+473 LRRHKAALAM

-512 KLLSLDHPPHRI
+512 KILSLDRPPHRI

-608 VLDALELDIP
+608 ILDALELDIP

-630 RPHNNT
+630 RPHINK
-636 PIVLPRRSAALRVLQ
+636 PIILPRRSAALRVLQ

-679 QLPYIGEKRAARL
+679 QLPHIGEKRAARL

-708 TAAAAARITQTQAEE
+708 AAAAAARITQAQAEE

-729 KAAAQ
+729 KATAR
-734 SPSL
+734 PVL

>member
-1 MSEQTDVRETL
+1 MSEQADVREAL

-141 VDDFLSLVKRTY
+141 VDDFLSLIKRTY

-177 PCADKIAESDYQ
+177 PCADKISETDYR
-189 KEIDEIALLLE
+189 KDIDEIALLLE

-234 AVQALRGQNSVEDMD
+234 AVRTLRGQNSVEDMD

-262 ALVTFTVFKMRGGKV
+262 ALITFTVFKMRGGKV

-291 SEVLPEFLI
+291 AEVLPEFLI

-342 LEERKQASGTE
+342 LEDR
-353 ADTENHTT
+353 
-361 MSKNSYRTEGRLGT
+361 
-375 DISKTLPEGAATMDS
+375 
-390 IQTTAPVVAEKAP
+390 
-403 IYGDVIYDTVT
+403 
-414 PDQAATTPTSGSA
+414 
-427 SEVAASKQ
+427 KQ
-435 AAASDSADRLDVS
+435 AAATDTESL
-448 NQTADISDSVNRRSV
+448 TAVNEHSYHIDNTEAAAAEKTPV
-463 PDRSMAPRLP
+463 YGA
-473 PAVLRRHKAALAM
+473 AILRRHKAALAM

-497 RLKELGDFPALEELQ
+497 RIKELGDFPALEELQ
-512 KLLSLDHPPHRI
+512 KILSLDRPPHRI

-630 RPHNNT
+630 RPHINK

-679 QLPYIGEKRAARL
+679 QLPHIGEKRAARL

-699 EKLAAASVE
+699 EKLAATSVE
-708 TAAAAARITQTQAEE
+708 AAAAAARITQAQAEE

-729 KAAAQ
+729 KTAALPA
-734 SPSL
+734 L

>member
-1 MSEQTDVRETL
+1 MSEQADVREAL

-48 SSYFASK
+48 SSYFASR

-141 VDDFLSLVKRTY
+141 IDDFLSLVKRTY
-153 TLRQCKRLKKREPCL
+153 GLRQCKRLKKREPCL

-177 PCADKIAESDYQ
+177 PCADKISESDYR
-189 KEIDEIALLLE
+189 KDIDEIALLLE

-234 AVQALRGQNSVEDMD
+234 AVRALRGQNTVEDMD

-262 ALVTFTVFKMRGGKV
+262 ALITFTVFKMRGGKV

-291 SEVLPEFLI
+291 AEVLPEFLI

-317 GQEYELAEQWFADR
+317 GQEYELAEQWFADK
-331 LGVKVTITAIP
+331 LGVNVTITAIP
-342 LEERKQASGTE
+342 LDGQKPRHE
-353 ADTENHTT
+353 ADA
-361 MSKNSYRTEGRLGT
+361 
-375 DISKTLPEGAATMDS
+375 D
-390 IQTTAPVVAEKAP
+390 
-403 IYGDVIYDTVT
+403 
-414 PDQAATTPTSGSA
+414 
-427 SEVAASKQ
+427 
-435 AAASDSADRLDVS
+435 AAAS
-448 NQTADISDSVNRRSV
+448 V
-463 PDRSMAPRLP
+463 PDKTAVPVAAEKTPVYAADTTDTIDVPNTAYATAAMP
-473 PAVLRRHKAALAM
+473 PAILRRHRAALEM

-497 RLKELGDFPALEELQ
+497 RIKELGDFPALEELQ
-512 KLLSLDHPPHRI
+512 KILSLDRPPHRI

-555 IFRLRTTDGII
+555 IFRLRTTDGVI

-630 RPHNNT
+630 RPHINK

-679 QLPYIGEKRAARL
+679 QLPHIGEKRAARL

-699 EKLAAASVE
+699 EKLAAASPE
-708 TAAAAARITQTQAEE
+708 AAAAAARITQAQAQE

-729 KAAAQ
+729 KATVRTA
-734 SPSL
+734 L

>member
-1 MSEQTDVRETL
+1 MSEQADVREAL

-141 VDDFLSLVKRTY
+141 VDDFLSLIKRTY

-177 PCADKIAESDYQ
+177 PCADKISETDYR
-189 KEIDEIALLLE
+189 KDIDEIALLLE

-234 AVQALRGQNSVEDMD
+234 AVRALRGQNSVEDMD

-262 ALVTFTVFKMRGGKV
+262 ALITFTVFKMRGGKV

-291 SEVLPEFLI
+291 AEVLPEFLI

-342 LEERKQASGTE
+342 LEDR
-353 ADTENHTT
+353 
-361 MSKNSYRTEGRLGT
+361 
-375 DISKTLPEGAATMDS
+375 
-390 IQTTAPVVAEKAP
+390 
-403 IYGDVIYDTVT
+403 
-414 PDQAATTPTSGSA
+414 
-427 SEVAASKQ
+427 KQ
-435 AAASDSADRLDVS
+435 AAATDTESL
-448 NQTADISDSVNRRSV
+448 TAVNEHAYHIDNTEAAAAEKTPV
-463 PDRSMAPRLP
+463 YGA
-473 PAVLRRHKAALAM
+473 AILRRHKAALAM

-497 RLKELGDFPALEELQ
+497 RIKELGDFPALEELQ
-512 KLLSLDHPPHRI
+512 KILSLDRPPHRI

-630 RPHNNT
+630 RPHINK

-679 QLPYIGEKRAARL
+679 QLPHIGEKRAARL

-708 TAAAAARITQTQAEE
+708 AAAAAARITQAQAEE

-729 KAAAQ
+729 KTAALPA
-734 SPSL
+734 L

>member
-1 MSEQTDVRETL
+1 MSEQADVREAL

-141 VDDFLSLVKRTY
+141 VDDFLSLIKRTY

-177 PCADKIAESDYQ
+177 PCADKISETDYR
-189 KEIDEIALLLE
+189 KDIDEIALLLE

-234 AVQALRGQNSVEDMD
+234 AVRALRGQNSVEDMD

-291 SEVLPEFLI
+291 AEVLPEFLI

-342 LEERKQASGTE
+342 LEDRKQASATDTESLTAVNEHSYNIDNTE
-353 ADTENHTT
+353 A
-361 MSKNSYRTEGRLGT
+361 
-375 DISKTLPEGAATMDS
+375 A
-390 IQTTAPVVAEKAP
+390 VAEKTP
-403 IYGDVIYDTVT
+403 VYDADT
-414 PDQAATTPTSGSA
+414 PDEAATVPVSDSA
-427 SEVAASKQ
+427 SEPEALKQTAATSNS
-435 AAASDSADRLDVS
+435 AGRSEIPERSAADR
-448 NQTADISDSVNRRSV
+448 
-463 PDRSMAPRLP
+463 MP
-473 PAVLRRHKAALAM
+473 PSVLRRHKAALAM

-497 RLKELGDFPALEELQ
+497 RIKELGDFPALEELQ
-512 KLLSLDHPPHRI
+512 KILSLDRPPHRI

-630 RPHNNT
+630 RPHINK

-679 QLPYIGEKRAARL
+679 QLPHIGEKRAARL

-699 EKLAAASVE
+699 EKLAAASLE
-708 TAAAAARITQTQAEE
+708 AAAAAARITQAQAEE

-729 KAAAQ
+729 ETAARPA
-734 SPSL
+734 L

>member
-1 MSEQTDVRETL
+1 MSEQADVREAL

-26 LWRDEKDIVI
+26 LWWDEKDIVI

-141 VDDFLSLVKRTY
+141 VDDFLSLIKRTY

-177 PCADKIAESDYQ
+177 PCADKISETDYR
-189 KEIDEIALLLE
+189 KDIDEIALLLE

-234 AVQALRGQNSVEDMD
+234 AVRALRGQNSVEDMD

-262 ALVTFTVFKMRGGKV
+262 ALITFTVFKMRGGKV

-291 SEVLPEFLI
+291 AEVLPEFLI

-342 LEERKQASGTE
+342 LEDRKQAAETDSDTENRTTVNEHSYRIDNTEAAAAEKTPVYGAVTPDE
-353 ADTENHTT
+353 ADTT
-361 MSKNSYRTEGRLGT
+361 
-375 DISKTLPEGAATMDS
+375 
-390 IQTTAPVVAEKAP
+390 PV
-403 IYGDVIYDTVT
+403 
-414 PDQAATTPTSGSA
+414 SGSA
-427 SEVAASKQ
+427 SEPEALKQTATTSNSASRSKIP
-435 AAASDSADRLDVS
+435 DRTGADRL
-448 NQTADISDSVNRRSV
+448 
-463 PDRSMAPRLP
+463 P
-473 PAVLRRHKAALAM
+473 PSVLRRHKAALAM

-497 RLKELGDFPALEELQ
+497 RIKELGDFPALEELQ
-512 KLLSLDHPPHRI
+512 KILSLDRPPHRI

-630 RPHNNT
+630 RPHINK

-679 QLPYIGEKRAARL
+679 QLPHIGEKRAARL

-708 TAAAAARITQTQAEE
+708 AAAAAARITQAQAEE

-729 KAAAQ
+729 KTALKNA
-734 SPSL
+734 L

>member
-26 LWRDEKDIVI
+26 LWRDDKDIVI

-48 SSYFASK
+48 SSYFASR

-60 RILVSRARRI
+60 RILVSRARRL

-114 RYPRLYRTRRIQN
+114 RYPRLYRTRRVQN

-136 PNVPA
+136 PNVSA
-141 VDDFLSLVKRTY
+141 LDDFLSLVKRSY
-153 TLRQCKRLKKREPCL
+153 TLRQCKRLKKQEPCL

-177 PCADKIAESDYQ
+177 PCAGKISEQDYQ
-189 KEIDEIALLLE
+189 RDIDEIALLLE
-200 GDLKKPLAELTEKMK
+200 GDFVQPLAELKNKMQ

-229 RDGMQ
+229 RDGIQ
-234 AVQALRGQNSVEDMD
+234 AVQVLRGQNTVEDMD

-262 ALVTFTVFKMRGGKV
+262 ALITFTVFKMRGGKV

-300 AYYTDPKQ
+300 AYYTDPQQ
-308 IPPHIFVCA
+308 IPPHIFVFS
-317 GQEYELAEQWFADR
+317 GQGHELAEQWFADR
-331 LGVKVTITAIP
+331 FGVQVVITAIP
-342 LEERKQASGTE
+342 LEEKPASSSTDEAYSDPEAEPHSNYGAVSDAVKAAE
-353 ADTENHTT
+353 PHLNYGAVADTAEN
-361 MSKNSYRTEGRLGT
+361 S
-375 DISKTLPEGAATMDS
+375 
-390 IQTTAPVVAEKAP
+390 
-403 IYGDVIYDTVT
+403 
-414 PDQAATTPTSGSA
+414 SGN
-427 SEVAASKQ
+427 E
-435 AAASDSADRLDVS
+435 
-448 NQTADISDSVNRRSV
+448 
-463 PDRSMAPRLP
+463 P
-473 PAVLRRHKAALAM
+473 PALHKHLAAMPSSVLRRHRAALAM
-486 AQFNAKEDAAR
+486 ARFNAKEDAAR
-497 RLKELGDFPALEELQ
+497 RLKELGDFPAVEELQ
-512 KLLSLDHPPHRI
+512 KVLGLEHPPRRI

-555 IFRLRTTDGII
+555 IFRLRKTDGII
-566 DDYASMREAVARR
+566 DDYTSMREAVARR
-579 YTRLLNEAAELPDL
+579 YTRLVNEGSELPDL
-593 IMIDGGIGQVNAAKA
+593 IMIDGGIGQVNAAKSI
-608 VLDALELDIP
+608 LDALELDIP

-630 RPHNNT
+630 RPHVNR
-636 PIVLPRRSAALRVLQ
+636 PIVLPRRSAALRLLQ

-670 KEELHLQFE
+670 KESLHLVFE
-679 QLPYIGEKRAARL
+679 QLPHIGAKRAAVL

-699 EKLAAASVE
+699 EKLAAASAE
-708 TAAAAARITQTQAEE
+708 AAASALKITPEQAEE
-723 VIAAAR
+723 IIAAAG
-729 KAAAQ
+729 KYMNGT
-734 SPSL
+734 L

>member
-1 MSEQTDVRETL
+1 MSEQADVREAL

-114 RYPRLYRTRRIQN
+114 HYPRLYRTRRIQN

-141 VDDFLSLVKRTY
+141 VDDFLSLIKRTY

-168 YFHIGRCSA
+168 YFHIGRCNA
-177 PCADKIAESDYQ
+177 PCADKISESDYR
-189 KEIDEIALLLE
+189 KDIDEIALLLE

-215 AAAAAREFEKAARI
+215 VAAAAREFEKAARI

-234 AVQALRGQNSVEDMD
+234 AVRALRGQNAVEDMD

-262 ALVTFTVFKMRGGKV
+262 ALITFTVFKMRGGKV

-291 SEVLPEFLI
+291 AEVLPEFLI

-331 LGVKVTITAIP
+331 LGVKVTITALP
-342 LEERKQASGTE
+342 LEERKQASDDTTADSIEETE
-353 ADTENHTT
+353 
-361 MSKNSYRTEGRLGT
+361 SV
-375 DISKTLPEGAATMDS
+375 AATTDF
-390 IQTTAPVVAEKAP
+390 IQTTALVAAEKTP
-403 IYGDVIYDTVT
+403 VYG
-414 PDQAATTPTSGSA
+414 AA
-427 SEVAASKQ
+427 
-435 AAASDSADRLDVS
+435 
-448 NQTADISDSVNRRSV
+448 I
-463 PDRSMAPRLP
+463 
-473 PAVLRRHKAALAM
+473 LRRHKAALAM

-497 RLKELGDFPALEELQ
+497 RIKELGDFPALEELQ
-512 KLLSLDHPPHRI
+512 KILSLDRPPHRI

-670 KEELHLQFE
+670 KEELHLRFE
-679 QLPYIGEKRAARL
+679 QLPHIGEKRAARL

-708 TAAAAARITQTQAEE
+708 AAAAAVGITQAQAEE

-729 KAAAQ
+729 KAAARTA
-734 SPSL
+734 L

>member
-1 MSEQTDVRETL
+1 
-12 HQYALSAPKTSGVY
+12 
-26 LWRDEKDIVI
+26 
-36 YVGKAKSLKNRL
+36 
-48 SSYFASK
+48 
-55 RDIKT
+55 
-60 RILVSRARRI
+60 
-70 EYIQTDNEY
+70 
-79 EALLLENNLIKKY
+79 
-92 KPRYNINLKD
+92 
-102 GKTYPVLKITNE
+102 
-114 RYPRLYRTRRIQN
+114 
-127 DGARYFGPF
+127 
-136 PNVPA
+136 
-141 VDDFLSLVKRTY
+141 
-153 TLRQCKRLKKREPCL
+153 
-168 YFHIGRCSA
+168 
-177 PCADKIAESDYQ
+177 
-189 KEIDEIALLLE
+189 
-200 GDLKKPLAELTEKMK
+200 
-215 AAAAAREFEKAARI
+215 
-229 RDGMQ
+229 
-234 AVQALRGQNSVEDMD
+234 
-249 PEARDYIGWAAEG
+249 
-262 ALVTFTVFKMRGGKV
+262 
-277 VGRDLYRTESLKDE
+277 
-291 SEVLPEFLI
+291 
-300 AYYTDPKQ
+300 
-308 IPPHIFVCA
+308 
-317 GQEYELAEQWFADR
+317 
-331 LGVKVTITAIP
+331 
-342 LEERKQASGTE
+342 
-353 ADTENHTT
+353 
-361 MSKNSYRTEGRLGT
+361 
-375 DISKTLPEGAATMDS
+375 
-390 IQTTAPVVAEKAP
+390 
-403 IYGDVIYDTVT
+403 
-414 PDQAATTPTSGSA
+414 
-427 SEVAASKQ
+427 
-435 AAASDSADRLDVS
+435 
-448 NQTADISDSVNRRSV
+448 
-463 PDRSMAPRLP
+463 
-473 PAVLRRHKAALAM
+473 M

-630 RPHNNT
+630 RPHINK

-708 TAAAAARITQTQAEE
+708 AAAAAARITQAQAEE

>member
-1 MSEQTDVRETL
+1 MSEQADVREAL

-141 VDDFLSLVKRTY
+141 VDDFLSLIKRTY

-177 PCADKIAESDYQ
+177 PCADKISETDYR
-189 KEIDEIALLLE
+189 KDIDEIALLLE

-234 AVQALRGQNSVEDMD
+234 AVRALRGQNSVEDMD

-262 ALVTFTVFKMRGGKV
+262 ALITFTVFKMRGGKV

-291 SEVLPEFLI
+291 AEVLPEFLI

-308 IPPHIFVCA
+308 TPPHIFVCA

-342 LEERKQASGTE
+342 LEERKQASAT
-353 ADTENHTT
+353 DTESLAAVNEH
-361 MSKNSYRTEGRLGT
+361 SYHIDNTET
-375 DISKTLPEGAATMDS
+375 AAAEKTPVYSAVTPDEAA
-390 IQTTAPVVAEKAP
+390 TAPVSDRASEPEALKQ
-403 IYGDVIYDTVT
+403 T
-414 PDQAATTPTSGSA
+414 AATSNSA
-427 SEVAASKQ
+427 GRSEIPERSA
-435 AAASDSADRLDVS
+435 ADRL
-448 NQTADISDSVNRRSV
+448 
-463 PDRSMAPRLP
+463 P
-473 PAVLRRHKAALAM
+473 PSVLRRHKAALAM

-497 RLKELGDFPALEELQ
+497 RIKELGDFPALEELQ
-512 KLLSLDHPPHRI
+512 KILSLDRPPHRI

-608 VLDALELDIP
+608 ILDALELDIP

-630 RPHNNT
+630 RPHINK

-679 QLPYIGEKRAARL
+679 QLPHIGEKRAARL

-708 TAAAAARITQTQAEE
+708 AAAAAARITQAQAEE

-729 KAAAQ
+729 KTALKNA
-734 SPSL
+734 L

>member
-1 MSEQTDVRETL
+1 MSEQADVREAL

-48 SSYFASK
+48 SSYFASR

-141 VDDFLSLVKRTY
+141 IDDFLSLVKRTY
-153 TLRQCKRLKKREPCL
+153 GLRQCKRLKKREPCL

-177 PCADKIAESDYQ
+177 PCADKISESDYR
-189 KEIDEIALLLE
+189 KDIDEIALLLE

-234 AVQALRGQNSVEDMD
+234 AVRALRGQNTVEDMD

-262 ALVTFTVFKMRGGKV
+262 ALITFTVFKMRGGKV

-291 SEVLPEFLI
+291 AEVLPEFLI

-317 GQEYELAEQWFADR
+317 GQEYELAEQWFADK
-331 LGVKVTITAIP
+331 LGVNVTITAIP
-342 LEERKQASGTE
+342 LDGQKPRHE
-353 ADTENHTT
+353 ADA
-361 MSKNSYRTEGRLGT
+361 
-375 DISKTLPEGAATMDS
+375 D
-390 IQTTAPVVAEKAP
+390 
-403 IYGDVIYDTVT
+403 
-414 PDQAATTPTSGSA
+414 
-427 SEVAASKQ
+427 
-435 AAASDSADRLDVS
+435 AAASVPGKTAVPVAAEKTPVYAADTTDTIDVP
-448 NQTADISDSVNRRSV
+448 NTAYATAAMS
-463 PDRSMAPRLP
+463 
-473 PAVLRRHKAALAM
+473 PAILRRHRAALEM

-497 RLKELGDFPALEELQ
+497 RIKELGDFPALEELQ
-512 KLLSLDHPPHRI
+512 KILSLDRPPHRI

-630 RPHNNT
+630 RPHINK

-679 QLPYIGEKRAARL
+679 QLPHIGEKRAARL

-699 EKLAAASVE
+699 EKLAAASPE
-708 TAAAAARITQTQAEE
+708 AAAAAARITQAQAQE

-729 KAAAQ
+729 KATVRTA
-734 SPSL
+734 L

>member
-1 MSEQTDVRETL
+1 MSEQADVREAL

-141 VDDFLSLVKRTY
+141 VDDFLSLIKRTY

-177 PCADKIAESDYQ
+177 PCADKISETDYR
-189 KEIDEIALLLE
+189 KDIDEIALLLE
-200 GDLKKPLAELTEKMK
+200 GALKKPLAELTEKMK
-215 AAAAAREFEKAARI
+215 DAAAAREFEKAARI

-234 AVQALRGQNSVEDMD
+234 AVRALRGQNSVEDMD

-262 ALVTFTVFKMRGGKV
+262 ALITFTVFKMRGGKV

-291 SEVLPEFLI
+291 AEVLPEFLI

-308 IPPHIFVCA
+308 TPPHIFVCA

-342 LEERKQASGTE
+342 LEDR
-353 ADTENHTT
+353 
-361 MSKNSYRTEGRLGT
+361 
-375 DISKTLPEGAATMDS
+375 
-390 IQTTAPVVAEKAP
+390 
-403 IYGDVIYDTVT
+403 
-414 PDQAATTPTSGSA
+414 
-427 SEVAASKQ
+427 KQ
-435 AAASDSADRLDVS
+435 AAATDTESLTAVNEHSYHIDNTEAAAAEKTPVYGAVTPDEAATAPVSDSASEPEALK
-448 NQTADISDSVNRRSV
+448 QTAATSNSAGRSEI
-463 PDRSMAPRLP
+463 PERSAADRLP
-473 PAVLRRHKAALAM
+473 PSVLRRHKAALAM

-497 RLKELGDFPALEELQ
+497 RIKELGDFPALEELQ
-512 KLLSLDHPPHRI
+512 KILSLDRPPHRI

-630 RPHNNT
+630 RPHINK

-670 KEELHLQFE
+670 KEELHLRFE
-679 QLPYIGEKRAARL
+679 QLPHIGEKRAARL

-708 TAAAAARITQTQAEE
+708 AAAAAARITQAQAEE

-729 KAAAQ
+729 KTALKNA
-734 SPSL
+734 L

>member
-1 MSEQTDVRETL
+1 MSEQADVREAL

-141 VDDFLSLVKRTY
+141 VDDFLSLIKRTY

-177 PCADKIAESDYQ
+177 PCADKISETDYR
-189 KEIDEIALLLE
+189 KDIDEIALLLE

-234 AVQALRGQNSVEDMD
+234 AVRALRGQNSVEDMD

-262 ALVTFTVFKMRGGKV
+262 ALITFTVFKMRGGKV

-291 SEVLPEFLI
+291 AEVLPEFLI

-308 IPPHIFVCA
+308 TPPHIFVCA

-342 LEERKQASGTE
+342 LEERKQASAT
-353 ADTENHTT
+353 DTESLAAVNEH
-361 MSKNSYRTEGRLGT
+361 SYHIDNTET
-375 DISKTLPEGAATMDS
+375 AAAEKTPVYSAVTPDEAA
-390 IQTTAPVVAEKAP
+390 TAPVSDRASEPEALKQ
-403 IYGDVIYDTVT
+403 T
-414 PDQAATTPTSGSA
+414 AATSNSA
-427 SEVAASKQ
+427 GRSEIPERSA
-435 AAASDSADRLDVS
+435 ADRL
-448 NQTADISDSVNRRSV
+448 
-463 PDRSMAPRLP
+463 P
-473 PAVLRRHKAALAM
+473 PSVLRRHKAALAM

-497 RLKELGDFPALEELQ
+497 RIKELGDFPALEELQ
-512 KLLSLDHPPHRI
+512 KILSLDRPPHRI

-630 RPHNNT
+630 RPHINK

-679 QLPYIGEKRAARL
+679 QLPHIGEKRAARL

-699 EKLAAASVE
+699 EKLAAASAE
-708 TAAAAARITQTQAEE
+708 AAAAAARITQAQAEE

-729 KAAAQ
+729 KTALKNA
-734 SPSL
+734 L

>member
-1 MSEQTDVRETL
+1 MSEQADVREAL

-141 VDDFLSLVKRTY
+141 VDDFLSLIKRTY

-177 PCADKIAESDYQ
+177 PCADKISETDYR
-189 KEIDEIALLLE
+189 KDIDEIALLLE

-234 AVQALRGQNSVEDMD
+234 AVRALRGQNSVEDMD

-291 SEVLPEFLI
+291 AEVLPEFLI

-342 LEERKQASGTE
+342 LEDRKQASATDTESLTAVNEHSYNIDNTEAAVAEKTPVYDADTPDE
-353 ADTENHTT
+353 ADTV
-361 MSKNSYRTEGRLGT
+361 
-375 DISKTLPEGAATMDS
+375 
-390 IQTTAPVVAEKAP
+390 PVS
-403 IYGDVIYDTVT
+403 D
-414 PDQAATTPTSGSA
+414 SA
-427 SEVAASKQ
+427 SEPEALKQTAATSNS
-435 AAASDSADRLDVS
+435 AGRSEIPERSAADRL
-448 NQTADISDSVNRRSV
+448 
-463 PDRSMAPRLP
+463 P
-473 PAVLRRHKAALAM
+473 PSVLRRHKAALAM

-497 RLKELGDFPALEELQ
+497 RIKELGDFPALEELQ
-512 KLLSLDHPPHRI
+512 KILSLDRPPHRI

-630 RPHNNT
+630 RPHINK

-679 QLPYIGEKRAARL
+679 QLPHIGEKRAARL

-708 TAAAAARITQTQAEE
+708 AAAAAARITQAQAEE

-729 KAAAQ
+729 KAAAR
-734 SPSL
+734 PVL

>member
-1 MSEQTDVRETL
+1 MSEQADVREAL

-141 VDDFLSLVKRTY
+141 VDDFLSLIKRTY

-177 PCADKIAESDYQ
+177 PCANKISETDYR
-189 KEIDEIALLLE
+189 KDIDEIALLLE

-234 AVQALRGQNSVEDMD
+234 AVRALRGQNSVEDMD

-262 ALVTFTVFKMRGGKV
+262 ALITFTVFKMRGGKV

-291 SEVLPEFLI
+291 VEVLPEFLI

-342 LEERKQASGTE
+342 LEERKQASDDTTADSIEETE
-353 ADTENHTT
+353 
-361 MSKNSYRTEGRLGT
+361 SV
-375 DISKTLPEGAATMDS
+375 AATTDF
-390 IQTTAPVVAEKAP
+390 IQTTALVAAEKTP
-403 IYGDVIYDTVT
+403 VYG
-414 PDQAATTPTSGSA
+414 
-427 SEVAASKQ
+427 
-435 AAASDSADRLDVS
+435 
-448 NQTADISDSVNRRSV
+448 TAI
-463 PDRSMAPRLP
+463 
-473 PAVLRRHKAALAM
+473 LRRHKAALAM

-497 RLKELGDFPALEELQ
+497 RVKELGDFPALEELQ
-512 KLLSLDHPPHRI
+512 KILSLDRPPHRI

-608 VLDALELDIP
+608 ILDALELDIP

-630 RPHNNT
+630 RPHINK
-636 PIVLPRRSAALRVLQ
+636 PIILPRRSAALRVLQ

-679 QLPYIGEKRAARL
+679 QLPHIGEKRAARL

-699 EKLAAASVE
+699 EKLAAASLE
-708 TAAAAARITQTQAEE
+708 AAAAAARITQAQAEE

-729 KAAAQ
+729 KATAR
-734 SPSL
+734 PVL

>member
-1 MSEQTDVRETL
+1 MSEQADEREAL

-36 YVGKAKSLKNRL
+36 YIGKAKSLKNRL

-114 RYPRLYRTRRIQN
+114 RYPRLFRTRRIQN

-141 VDDFLSLVKRTY
+141 VDDFLSLIKRTY

-177 PCADKIAESDYQ
+177 PCADKISETDYR
-189 KEIDEIALLLE
+189 KDIDEIALLLE

-234 AVQALRGQNSVEDMD
+234 AVRALRGQNSVEDMD

-262 ALVTFTVFKMRGGKV
+262 ALITFTVFKMRGGKV

-291 SEVLPEFLI
+291 AEVLPEFLI

-308 IPPHIFVCA
+308 TPPHIFVCA

-342 LEERKQASGTE
+342 LEDRKQASDDTIAASIEETE
-353 ADTENHTT
+353 
-361 MSKNSYRTEGRLGT
+361 SV
-375 DISKTLPEGAATMDS
+375 AATTDF
-390 IQTTAPVVAEKAP
+390 IQTTALVAAEKTP
-403 IYGDVIYDTVT
+403 VYG
-414 PDQAATTPTSGSA
+414 
-427 SEVAASKQ
+427 
-435 AAASDSADRLDVS
+435 
-448 NQTADISDSVNRRSV
+448 TAI
-463 PDRSMAPRLP
+463 
-473 PAVLRRHKAALAM
+473 LRRHKAALAM

-497 RLKELGDFPALEELQ
+497 RVKELGDFPALEELQ
-512 KLLSLDHPPHRI
+512 KILSLDRPPHRI

-608 VLDALELDIP
+608 ILDALELDIP

-630 RPHNNT
+630 RPHINK

-679 QLPYIGEKRAARL
+679 QLPHIGEKRAARL

-708 TAAAAARITQTQAEE
+708 AAAAAARITQAQAEE

-729 KAAAQ
+729 KTAARPA
-734 SPSL
+734 L

>member
-1 MSEQTDVRETL
+1 MSEQADVRETL

-177 PCADKIAESDYQ
+177 PCADNISESDYQ
-189 KEIDEIALLLE
+189 EDIDEIALLLE

-342 LEERKQASGTE
+342 LEERSQAAGTE
-353 ADTENHTT
+353 IDTENHTT
-361 MSKNSYRTEGRLGT
+361 VSKNSYRTEREVGT
-375 DISKTLPEGAATMDS
+375 GISKTLPAGAATMDS
-390 IQTTAPVVAEKAP
+390 IQTTALVASEKTPV
-403 IYGDVIYDTVT
+403 YGAAT
-414 PDQAATTPTSGSA
+414 PDEAVIVPA
-427 SEVAASKQ
+427 
-435 AAASDSADRLDVS
+435 
-448 NQTADISDSVNRRSV
+448 SDSVNRRSV
-463 PDRSMAPRLP
+463 PDRSIAPRLP

-497 RLKELGDFPALEELQ
+497 RVKELGDFPALEELQ
-512 KLLSLDHPPHRI
+512 KLLSLARPPHRI

-630 RPHNNT
+630 LPHNNT

-679 QLPYIGEKRAARL
+679 QLPHIGEKRAARL

-708 TAAAAARITQTQAEE
+708 AAAAAARITQSQAEE

-729 KAAAQ
+729 KAATR